1 MKKSIEQMLSDCKKT
16 EEGFEALIASY
27 DKMKADARKKGDIAF
42 FNALTESEKRVNE
55 KYLASVKTRVFLE
68 NDAPALSFWNTV
80 FLVSTIAY
88 TVAAAAI
95 VLLLSVR

>member
-1 MKKSIEQMLSDCKKT
+1 MKKSIEKMIEDCKRT
-16 EEGFEALIASY
+16 QEGFENLIASY
-27 DKMKADARKKGDIAF
+27 DRMKEEAKRKGDIAY
-42 FNALTESEKRVNE
+42 FNALQESEKRVNE
-55 KYLASVKTRVFLE
+55 KYMESVKARVFLE

>member
-1 MKKSIEQMLSDCKKT
+1 MIEDCKRT
-16 EEGFEALIASY
+16 QEGFENLIASY
-27 DKMKADARKKGDIAF
+27 DRMKADAKRKGDIAY
-42 FNALTESEKRVNE
+42 FNALQESEKRVNE
-55 KYLASVKTRVFLE
+55 KYMESVKTRVFLE
-68 NDAPALSFWNTV
+68 NEAPALSLWNTV

>member
-16 EEGFEALIASY
+16 KEGFEALIASY
-27 DKMKADARKKGDIAF
+27 DRMKADARKKGDIAF

>member
-1 MKKSIEQMLSDCKKT
+1 MKKTIEQMISDCKKT

-27 DKMKADARKKGDIAF
+27 DRMKADAKRKGDIAYY
-42 FNALTESEKRVNE
+42 NALKESEKRVNE
-55 KYLASVKTRVFLE
+55 KYMESVKTRVFLE

-80 FLVSTIAY
+80 FLVSVSAY

-95 VLLLSVR
+95 ILLLSVR

>member
-1 MKKSIEQMLSDCKKT
+1 MKKSIEQMINDCKRT

-27 DKMKADARKKGDIAF
+27 DRMKADAKRKGDIAY